1 MQSHRLSTLLPVAGL
16 GDVEKEKIASKTRE
30 DVSKAN
36 YIRKPR
42 RKIPGGGFILAILS
56 GSSVACLGFPRC
68 GEGPKGHGGHS
79 FSWVWPEVE
88 CWAPFEELRD
98 FLFGSKFVSM
108 FPISFNLD
116 KLGLQRNKKGADV
129 SVYIYIYTHN
139 YICVAVYI
147 ILILLSLH
155 YM

>member
-30 DVSKAN
+30 DVSKAS

-42 RKIPGGGFILAILS
+42 RKIPGRGFILAILN

-79 FSWVWPEVE
+79 FSWVWPEME
-88 CWAPFEELRD
+88 CWAPLEELRD

-129 SVYIYIYTHN
+129 SVCLYASVDKHEITPFY
-139 YICVAVYI
+139 
-147 ILILLSLH
+147 S
-155 YM
+155 

>member
-1 MQSHRLSTLLPVAGL
+1 M
-16 GDVEKEKIASKTRE
+16 
-30 DVSKAN
+30 
-36 YIRKPR
+36 
-42 RKIPGGGFILAILS
+42 AILN

-79 FSWVWPEVE
+79 FSWVWPEME
-88 CWAPFEELRD
+88 CWAPLEELRD